1 MRFVLALT
9 FGAIGYA
16 GTIGTSVRLT
26 GVCPESPISS
36 TGTNQASIVGTCDYQ
51 FEPTVHTFGYAV
63 SASAARG
70 DLSVASSHADI
81 GGGTAFATGEAS
93 AWFEDTLILSSAST
107 QEVFLSYDVLY
118 TGYFSRHVEGW
129 ADPTVKFGGV
139 QASLL
144 TSDMSYLYYAEGVTL
159 THNDPLAVWTNQE
172 VLFRGQIDLVT
183 LDERPSGS
191 LRAQLVGIHAKDRD
205 GNDVPITMQ
214 WSGSEVIQTPEPS
227 TWLMLLGGLMAL
239 SVRKPFR
246 MKQVSPS
253 E

>member
-16 GTIGTSVRLT
+16 ATIGTSVRLT

-36 TGTNQASIVGTCDYQ
+36 TGTNQASIVGTCDYH
-51 FEPTVHTFGYAV
+51 FEPAVHTFGHAV

-93 AWFEDTLILSSAST
+93 AWFDDRLILSSAST

-118 TGYFSRHVEGW
+118 TGGFARHIEAW
-129 ADPTVKFGGV
+129 AGATVRFGGA
-139 QASLL
+139 QAALFTNNMPSW
-144 TSDMSYLYYAEGVTL
+144 YYADGVTL

-172 VLFRGQIDLVT
+172 LLFSGRLDLVT
-183 LDERPSGS
+183 LGERPGASM
-191 LRAQLVGIHAKDRD
+191 RAQLVGIHAKDRD
-205 GNDVPITMQ
+205 ANDIPITVQ
-214 WSGSEVIQTPEPS
+214 WSGSEVIQTPEAS
-227 TWLMLLGGLMAL
+227 LG
-239 SVRKPFR
+239 
-246 MKQVSPS
+246 
-253 E
+253 